1 MDTDPPHDVLY
12 QYQFAPEL
20 KLPPVTLRI
29 VPVPGHIVDGLPEA
43 DDAGVELTLTVTV
56 TDALLLTHAVDE
68 YVIIICPLPA

>member
-1 MDTDPPHDVLY
+1 MATLIMGNSRS
-12 QYQFAPEL
+12 QPEL

-56 TDALLLTHAVDE
+56 TDALLLTHE
-68 YVIIICPLPA
+68 GE